1 MAVLGVDGG
10 KGHWVGALRTRQQ
23 GSGGR
28 SAGATLDDDPR
39 TRRSVIPDVRS
50 AARSL
55 RTRRLAPLLLAG
67 FLLSACSSGDGA
79 ASRTT
84 PTDEAAA
91 ATAGVSSIIEVQPE
105 RALELAAEPGTTVID
120 VRTPDEYDAGHLAG
134 ALNVDVNADTFDDRV
149 SELDREV
156 SYVLYC
162 RTGARSAEAAARM
175 AELGFTGIADAGAFE
190 DLVEAGA
197 TTQTG

>member
-1 MAVLGVDGG
+1 M
-10 KGHWVGALRTRQQ
+10 GAEPVPRLTC
-23 GSGGR
+23 GSSGQTAGR
-28 SAGATLDDDPR
+28 GYARSGQPR
-39 TRRSVIPDVRS
+39 RRRSVIPDVRN
-50 AARSL
+50 AAAST
-55 RTRRLAPLLLAG
+55 RTRRIALLLLVAG
-67 FLLSACSSGDGA
+67 FTLSACSSDESA
-79 ASRTT
+79 ASDTS
-84 PTDEAAA
+84 PTDERAA
-91 ATAGVSSIIEVQPE
+91 ATAGVSSVIAVQPE

-134 ALNVDVNADTFDDRV
+134 ALNLDVSADTFDDRV
-149 SELDREV
+149 SELDPEG

-175 AELGFTGIADAGAFE
+175 AELGFTGVADAGAYD